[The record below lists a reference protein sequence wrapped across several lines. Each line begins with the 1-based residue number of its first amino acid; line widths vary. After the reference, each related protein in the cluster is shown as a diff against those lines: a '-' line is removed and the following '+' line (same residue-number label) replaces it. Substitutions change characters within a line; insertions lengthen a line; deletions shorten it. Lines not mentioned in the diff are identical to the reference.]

1 MKGMGWR
8 RLKGSLAIDRQS
20 THRRR
25 KTSHLAVSSGPEGE
39 IHGNREL
46 TAMPGYNEL
55 ADPRAV
61 GTEREE
67 TRWNR

>member
-1 MKGMGWR
+1 MDVTITF
-8 RLKGSLAIDRQS
+8 RLGHWFVVTGLFI
-20 THRRR
+20 
-25 KTSHLAVSSGPEGE
+25 VGPEGE

-46 TAMPGYNEL
+46 RAMPGYNEL